1 MRTAVA
7 LYPDIENNPHV
18 AGLDEARLIIS
29 GVPVWALVGHWRAVG
44 EDILQVA
51 RDYDVPEEAVE
62 AALAYYSQHA
72 PLIDARILANQL

>member
-1 MRTAVA
+1 
-7 LYPDIENNPHV
+7 
-18 AGLDEARLIIS
+18 
-29 GVPVWALVGHWRAVG
+29 
-44 EDILQVA
+44 LQVA